1 MRPRYLD
8 VLVQQLLDEALQ
20 GDGDVLRETALTVQ
34 QRDFGGV
41 PGTAM
46 AAPPPSALQR
56 ERQRAA
62 DIIRLLTLYRPLLD
76 AYVIDFFAEGLWA
89 RLPPPWQAALATAA
103 PPQLAGLLG
112 GRGGPGAT
120 WPLSLLA
127 FAAAARALAFPRGRP
142 GGAPR
147 PPCQS
152 ARLHPLLR
160 RHVKP
165 KKQHEIRRLGK
176 LLQRLSQA
184 TGCDH
189 VVDVG
194 AGQGHLSRFLAFG
207 LGLSVTAVEGD
218 GRLAAAAERFDRELL
233 QELGKMGVPGNE
245 GPPRRRQNPPRHPP
259 CALTPRGPRHV
270 AGRLDPGVPWGEFL
284 LPPDP
289 PGPGPL
295 ARNPLGGAGG
305 CEGGRRA
312 LVTGLHACGDL
323 SPALL
328 RHFARS
334 PAVAAVASV
343 ACCYMKLSTVPQPPG
358 CPPGYPLSTSVA
370 ALPGHELSYRA
381 REAACHALE
390 EYEGRLDGES
400 GRLRAHCYRAVLE
413 TLIRAA
419 DPGMKHP
426 GVQTVRPAGLAPRG
440 VGSGH
445 RLAGFGSRRGHA
457 GPATQGCGFLQPDP
471 AAGPA
476 GGDPH
481 PPRSPALPAGARVPV
496 RPRSSLRSP
505 VLPAQPGAGGRTDPP
520 GRGAVGS
527 GRGQRRGRGPSGGRA
542 PRGAAWPP
550 GSQRRARTATK
561 IKPRLCTAQGSA

>member
-1 MRPRYLD
+1 MAAAPRP
-8 VLVQQLLDEALQ
+8 ALQ
-20 GDGDVLRETALTVQ
+20 Q
-34 QRDFGGV
+34 
-41 PGTAM
+41 
-46 AAPPPSALQR
+46 

-89 RLPPPWQAALATAA
+89 QLPPPWQAALATAA

-112 GRGGPGAT
+112 GRGGAPGAT

-127 FAAAARALAFPRGRP
+127 FAAAARALAFPRGQP

-147 PPCQS
+147 PPCHS

-207 LGLSVTAVEGD
+207 LGLSVTALEGD
-218 GRLAAAAERFDRELL
+218 GRLASAAERFDQELL
-233 QELGKMGVPGNE
+233 RQLGKTGAPPENE
-245 GPPRRRQNPPRHPP
+245 GPPRLCQNRPRCPPPAP
-259 CALTPRGPRHV
+259 LTPRCPRHV
-270 AGRLDPGVPWGEFL
+270 AGRLDPKIPWGEFL

-289 PGPGPL
+289 PGPGPA
-295 ARNPLGGAGG
+295 ARNPLGGPGG
-305 CEGGRRA
+305 CEGGSRL

-328 RHFARS
+328 RLFARS

-343 ACCYMKLSTVPQPPG
+343 ACCHMKLSTQPRGEPL
-358 CPPGYPLSTSVA
+358 GYPLSAWVA
-370 ALPGHELSYRA
+370 GLPGHQLSYRA
-381 REAACHALE
+381 REGACHALE
-390 EYEGRLDGES
+390 EYAGRLAGES
-400 GRLRAHCYRAVLE
+400 GCLRTHCYRAVLE

-419 DPGMKHP
+419 DPGKKRL
-426 GVQTVRPAGLAPRG
+426 GVQTVKKAHALSFPQYARLGLPR
-440 VGSGH
+440 VG
-445 RLAGFGSRRGHA
+445 L
-457 GPATQGCGFLQPDP
+457 DP
-471 AAGPA
+471 AAVPLDSEAVVAMLEQQHKVVAFFSLTLLLAPLVETLILLDRLLYLREQGFQCALVPLF
-476 GGDPH
+476 DPQFS
-481 PPRSPALPAGARVPV
+481 PRNLVLVAARTPLGTVLSGLDED
-496 RPRSSLRSP
+496 SSEDEEKG
-505 VLPAQPGAGGRTDPP
+505 VTEPP
-520 GRGAVGS
+520 GEGQSPPAPAA
-527 GRGQRRGRGPSGGRA
+527 GR
-542 PRGAAWPP
+542 
-550 GSQRRARTATK
+550 
-561 IKPRLCTAQGSA
+561 KPQ